1 MKKFDFSKGFGNIDP
16 KYISEA
22 EGEWKEKKNVWIA
35 SFWSKLA
42 AACVI
47 LALISTV
54 LSNPKVQAAIK
65 NLALSI
71 GETLG
76 FQKEIEPYTEA
87 LNISQTDHGITANI
101 KEVVLDEGV
110 LLFRVHA
117 EIDNTEEN
125 EKKKTANISS
135 FRNTGITLDMGKTTI
150 NGQKLDEYMNA
161 EYSPYSVDDLLD
173 ADADSDEKE
182 YDRVQ
187 EYHFHAPT
195 DLGENPEVH
204 LVLNAF
210 NYDDWEKSVAEFTFD
225 FNISR
230 EKILKQTTNKELENI
245 SVETEEGTVTLK
257 DIFLNKLQS
266 SISADVPEKLFQK
279 YDVELRGT
287 DSKGN
292 KVRYELKD
300 DAETEAISRNW
311 KFKTDFWRTYGSAGD
326 DERPEIPDPDSEYLE
341 LQLYTR
347 EPYMAAA
354 DTIWVDDDFVEI
366 GETTE
371 EVEEV
376 PEDTL
381 EEKNPS
387 DAENQVETQ
396 IIGGADAPTEVRLQ
410 DDTDQKEN
418 TDAADKT
425 DEDYGTEESAYDG
438 TTGEITA
445 ESDWTPVGEKI
456 RIQIK

>member
-1 MKKFDFSKGFGNIDP
+1 MKKFDFSKEFGNIDP

-22 EGEWKEKKNVWIA
+22 EGEWKGKKKAWA
-35 SFWSKLA
+35 PSFWSKLA
-42 AACVI
+42 VACVI

-65 NLALSI
+65 SLALSI
-71 GETLG
+71 GESLG
-76 FQKEIEPYTEA
+76 FQKEIESYTED
-87 LNISQTDHGITANI
+87 LNIYRSDQGITVNL

-117 EIDNTEEN
+117 EIDAPEEN
-125 EKKKTANISS
+125 QQEKSVDISS
-135 FRNTGITLDMGKTTI
+135 FKNTGITLDMDKTTI

-173 ADADSDEKE
+173 ADADRDEEE

-187 EYHFHAPT
+187 EYRFHAPT

-210 NYDDWEKSVAEFTFD
+210 DYDDWEKSVAEFTFD

-230 EKILKQTTNKELENI
+230 EKILKQTTNKKLENI
-245 SVETEEGTVTLK
+245 SVQTEEGTVTLK

-292 KVRYELKD
+292 KVRYELRD
-300 DAETEAISRNW
+300 DAETGAINQVW

-326 DERPEIPDPDSEYLE
+326 DERPEIPDPESEYLE
-341 LQLYTR
+341 LQFYLKC
-347 EPYMAAA
+347 
-354 DTIWVDDDFVEI
+354 DDIMESSVT
-366 GETTE
+366 ETY
-371 EVEEV
+371 
-376 PEDTL
+376 DL
-381 EEKNPS
+381 
-387 DAENQVETQ
+387 D
-396 IIGGADAPTEVRLQ
+396 
-410 DDTDQKEN
+410 
-418 TDAADKT
+418 
-425 DEDYGTEESAYDG
+425 DG
-438 TTGEITA
+438 TYA
-445 ESDWTPVGEKI
+445 EEEGKVYDASDDSAWKAVGEKMRIDI
-456 RIQIK
+456 R

>member
-22 EGEWKEKKNVWIA
+22 EGEWKGKKKVREL
-35 SFWSKLA
+35 SFWSRLA

-76 FQKEIEPYTEA
+76 FQKEIESYTEA
-87 LNISQTDHGITANI
+87 LNMSQTDQGITANI

-117 EIDNTEEN
+117 EIDASKEN
-125 EKKKTANISS
+125 QQEKSVDISS
-135 FRNTGITLDMGKTTI
+135 FKNTGITLDMDKTTI

-173 ADADSDEKE
+173 ADADRDEEE

-187 EYHFHAPT
+187 EYRFHAPT

-210 NYDDWEKSVAEFTFD
+210 DYDDWEKSLAEFAFD
-225 FNISR
+225 FNISH

-245 SVETEEGTVTLK
+245 FVETEEGTVTLK

-266 SISADVPEKLFQK
+266 SVSADVPENLFQK
-279 YDVELRGT
+279 YEVELRGT

-292 KVRYELKD
+292 RVRYDLKD
-300 DAETEAISRNW
+300 DAETGAISRVW
-311 KFKTDFWRTYGSAGD
+311 KFKTDFWRTYGTAGD

-341 LQLYTR
+341 LQLYLKSDDIMEGSVTK
-347 EPYMAAA
+347 EY
-354 DTIWVDDDFVEI
+354 DLDDD
-366 GETTE
+366 TYAE
-371 EVEEV
+371 EEGKVY
-376 PEDTL
+376 DA
-381 EEKNPS
+381 S
-387 DAENQVETQ
+387 DN
-396 IIGGADAPTEVRLQ
+396 
-410 DDTDQKEN
+410 
-418 TDAADKT
+418 
-425 DEDYGTEESAYDG
+425 SAWK
-438 TTGEITA
+438 A
-445 ESDWTPVGEKI
+445 VGEKI
-456 RIQIK
+456 RIDIR

>member
-1 MKKFDFSKGFGNIDP
+1 MKKFDFSKEFGNIDP

-22 EGEWKEKKNVWIA
+22 EGEWKDKKKVWA
-35 SFWSKLA
+35 PSFWSKLV

-76 FQKEIEPYTEA
+76 FQKEIESYTEV
-87 LNISQTDHGITANI
+87 LNMSQTDHGITTNL

-110 LLFRVHA
+110 LLFRGHA
-117 EIDNTEEN
+117 EIDNTEAN
-125 EKKKTANISS
+125 EQVKSADILS
-135 FRNTGITLDMGKTTI
+135 FKNTGITLDTDKTTI
-150 NGQKLDEYMNA
+150 NGQKLDEYTSG

-173 ADADSDEKE
+173 ADADRDEKE

-187 EYHFHAPT
+187 EYRFHAPT
-195 DLGENPEVH
+195 DLGENPEMH
-204 LVLNAF
+204 FVLKAF
-210 NYDDWEKSVAEFTFD
+210 DYDDWQMNALAEFTFD

-279 YDVELRGT
+279 YEVELRGK

-341 LQLYTR
+341 LQLYLKCDDIIESNIT
-347 EPYMAAA
+347 ETY
-354 DTIWVDDDFVEI
+354 DLDDD
-366 GETTE
+366 TY
-371 EVEEV
+371 
-376 PEDTL
+376 
-381 EEKNPS
+381 
-387 DAENQVETQ
+387 AE
-396 IIGGADAPTEVRLQ
+396 
-410 DDTDQKEN
+410 
-418 TDAADKT
+418 
-425 DEDYGTEESAYDG
+425 EESKVYDA
-438 TTGEITA
+438 TDDSE
-445 ESDWTPVGEKI
+445 WKVVGEKI
-456 RIQIK
+456 RIDIR

>member
-187 EYHFHAPT
+187 ERST
-195 DLGENPEVH
+195 
-204 LVLNAF
+204 
-210 NYDDWEKSVAEFTFD
+210 TFMHRQ
-225 FNISR
+225 IS
-230 EKILKQTTNKELENI
+230 
-245 SVETEEGTVTLK
+245 
-257 DIFLNKLQS
+257 
-266 SISADVPEKLFQK
+266 
-279 YDVELRGT
+279 
-287 DSKGN
+287 
-292 KVRYELKD
+292 
-300 DAETEAISRNW
+300 
-311 KFKTDFWRTYGSAGD
+311 
-326 DERPEIPDPDSEYLE
+326 
-341 LQLYTR
+341 
-347 EPYMAAA
+347 
-354 DTIWVDDDFVEI
+354 
-366 GETTE
+366 
-371 EVEEV
+371 
-376 PEDTL
+376 
-381 EEKNPS
+381 
-387 DAENQVETQ
+387 
-396 IIGGADAPTEVRLQ
+396 
-410 DDTDQKEN
+410 
-418 TDAADKT
+418 
-425 DEDYGTEESAYDG
+425 
-438 TTGEITA
+438 
-445 ESDWTPVGEKI
+445 EKI
-456 RIQIK
+456 RRYILYSMRLIMMTGKNQWQNLHLILTFRVRKY

>member
-1 MKKFDFSKGFGNIDP
+1 MKKFDFSKEFGNIDP

-22 EGEWKEKKNVWIA
+22 EGEWKGKKKAWA
-35 SFWSKLA
+35 PSFWSKLA
-42 AACVI
+42 VACVI

-65 NLALSI
+65 SLALSI

-76 FQKEIEPYTEA
+76 FQKEIESYTED
-87 LNISQTDHGITANI
+87 LNISRSDQGITVNL

-117 EIDNTEEN
+117 EIDAPEEN
-125 EKKKTANISS
+125 QQEKSVDISS
-135 FRNTGITLDMGKTTI
+135 FKNTGITLDMDKTTI

-173 ADADSDEKE
+173 ADADRDEEE

-187 EYHFHAPT
+187 EYRFHAPT

-204 LVLNAF
+204 FVLNAYD
-210 NYDDWEKSVAEFTFD
+210 YDDWEKSVAEFTFD

-230 EKILKQTTNKELENI
+230 EKILKQTTNKKLENI
-245 SVETEEGTVTLK
+245 SVQTEEGTVTLK

-292 KVRYELKD
+292 KVRSELRD
-300 DAETEAISRNW
+300 DAETGAINRIW

-326 DERPEIPDPDSEYLE
+326 DERPEIPDPESEYLE
-341 LQLYTR
+341 LQFYLKCDDIMESSVTETY
-347 EPYMAAA
+347 
-354 DTIWVDDDFVEI
+354 DLDDD
-366 GETTE
+366 TYAE
-371 EVEEV
+371 EEGKVY
-376 PEDTL
+376 DA
-381 EEKNPS
+381 S
-387 DAENQVETQ
+387 D
-396 IIGGADAPTEVRLQ
+396 D
-410 DDTDQKEN
+410 
-418 TDAADKT
+418 
-425 DEDYGTEESAYDG
+425 SAWK
-438 TTGEITA
+438 A
-445 ESDWTPVGEKI
+445 VGEKI
-456 RIQIK
+456 RINIR

>member
-1 MKKFDFSKGFGNIDP
+1 MKRFDFSKEFGNIDP

-22 EGEWKEKKNVWIA
+22 EGEWKDKKRDWA
-35 SFWSKLA
+35 PSFWSKLA

-76 FQKEIEPYTEA
+76 FQKEIESYTEV
-87 LNISQTDHGITANI
+87 LNLSQTDRGITTNL

-117 EIDNTEEN
+117 EIDNSKKN
-125 EKKKTANISS
+125 EQEKSAKISS
-135 FRNTGITLDMGKTTI
+135 FKNTGITLDMGKTTV

-161 EYSPYSVDDLLD
+161 EYSPYAVDDLLD
-173 ADADSDEKE
+173 ADADNDEKE

-187 EYHFHAPT
+187 EYRFHAPT
-195 DLGENPEVH
+195 DIGENPEIH

-210 NYDDWEKSVAEFTFD
+210 DYDDWEKSVAEFTFD

-279 YDVELRGT
+279 YDVELCGT

-300 DAETEAISRNW
+300 DAETEAISRVW

-326 DERPEIPDPDSEYLE
+326 DERPEIPDSDSEYLE
-341 LQLYTR
+341 LQLYLKSDDMIESSVTKV
-347 EPYMAAA
+347 Y
-354 DTIWVDDDFVEI
+354 DLDDD
-366 GETTE
+366 TYAE
-371 EVEEV
+371 EEGKVYDV
-376 PEDTL
+376 
-381 EEKNPS
+381 
-387 DAENQVETQ
+387 
-396 IIGGADAPTEVRLQ
+396 ADDSECEWKA
-410 DDTDQKEN
+410 
-418 TDAADKT
+418 
-425 DEDYGTEESAYDG
+425 
-438 TTGEITA
+438 
-445 ESDWTPVGEKI
+445 VGEKI
-456 RIQIK
+456 RIDIR

>member
-16 KYISEA
+16 KYISESA
-22 EGEWKEKKNVWIA
+22 GEWKGKKNVWIA

-87 LNISQTDHGITANI
+87 LNISQTDHGITANL

-173 ADADSDEKE
+173 ADSDEKE

-187 EYHFHAPT
+187 EYRFHAPT
-195 DLGENPEVH
+195 DLEEKPEIH

-210 NYDDWEKSVAEFTFD
+210 DYDDWEKSLAEFTFD

-230 EKILKQTTNKELENI
+230 EKILNQTTDKELENI
-245 SVETEEGTVTLK
+245 SVQTEEGTVTLK

-292 KVRYELKD
+292 KVRYELRD
-300 DAETEAISRNW
+300 DAETGAINRVW
-311 KFKTDFWRTYGSAGD
+311 KFKTDFWRIYGSAGD
-326 DERPEIPDPDSEYLE
+326 DERPEIPDPESEYLE
-341 LQLYTR
+341 LQLYLKSDAIIENNVIKR
-347 EPYMAAA
+347 Y
-354 DTIWVDDDFVEI
+354 DLDDD
-366 GETTE
+366 TYAE
-371 EVEEV
+371 EESKVY
-376 PEDTL
+376 
-381 EEKNPS
+381 
-387 DAENQVETQ
+387 
-396 IIGGADAPTEVRLQ
+396 
-410 DDTDQKEN
+410 
-418 TDAADKT
+418 DAADDSEWK
-425 DEDYGTEESAYDG
+425 A
-438 TTGEITA
+438 
-445 ESDWTPVGEKI
+445 VGEKI
-456 RIQIK
+456 RINIR

>member
-1 MKKFDFSKGFGNIDP
+1 MKKFDFSKEFGNIDP

-22 EGEWKEKKNVWIA
+22 EGEWKGKKKAWA
-35 SFWSKLA
+35 PSFWSKLA
-42 AACVI
+42 VACVI

-65 NLALSI
+65 SLALSI

-76 FQKEIEPYTEA
+76 FQKEIESYTED
-87 LNISQTDHGITANI
+87 LNISRSDQGITVNL

-117 EIDNTEEN
+117 EIDAPEEN
-125 EKKKTANISS
+125 QQEKSVDISS
-135 FRNTGITLDMGKTTI
+135 FKNTGITLDTDKTTI

-173 ADADSDEKE
+173 ADADRDEAE

-187 EYHFHAPT
+187 EYRFHAPT

-204 LVLNAF
+204 FVLNAYD
-210 NYDDWEKSVAEFTFD
+210 YDDWEKSVAEFTFD

-230 EKILKQTTNKELENI
+230 EKILKQTTNKKLENI
-245 SVETEEGTVTLK
+245 SVQTEEGTVTLK

-292 KVRYELKD
+292 KVRYELRD
-300 DAETEAISRNW
+300 DAETGAINRIW

-326 DERPEIPDPDSEYLE
+326 DERPEIPDPESEYLE
-341 LQLYTR
+341 LQFYLKCDDIMESSVTETY
-347 EPYMAAA
+347 
-354 DTIWVDDDFVEI
+354 DLDDD
-366 GETTE
+366 TYAE
-371 EVEEV
+371 EEGKVY
-376 PEDTL
+376 DA
-381 EEKNPS
+381 S
-387 DAENQVETQ
+387 D
-396 IIGGADAPTEVRLQ
+396 D
-410 DDTDQKEN
+410 
-418 TDAADKT
+418 
-425 DEDYGTEESAYDG
+425 SAWK
-438 TTGEITA
+438 A
-445 ESDWTPVGEKI
+445 VGEKI
-456 RIQIK
+456 RINIR

>member
-1 MKKFDFSKGFGNIDP
+1 MLMKKFDFSKEFGNIDS
-16 KYISEA
+16 KYISEV
-22 EGEWKEKKNVWIA
+22 EGEWKGKKKAWTP

-65 NLALSI
+65 NFALSI

-76 FQKEIEPYTEA
+76 FQNGIESYTEV
-87 LNISQTDHGITANI
+87 LNMSQIDQGITVNI

-117 EIDNTEEN
+117 KIDNFEEN
-125 EKKKTANISS
+125 EQGKSENISS
-135 FRNTGITLDMGKTTI
+135 FKNTGITLDMDKTTI
-150 NGQKLDEYMNA
+150 NSQKLDEYMNG

-173 ADADSDEKE
+173 TDADRDEEE

-187 EYHFHAPT
+187 EYRFHAPT

-204 LVLNAF
+204 LVLNACD
-210 NYDDWEKSVAEFTFD
+210 YDEWEKSLAEFTFD

-230 EKILKQTTNKELENI
+230 EKILKQTTDKELKNI

-311 KFKTDFWRTYGSAGD
+311 QFKTDFWRTYGTAGD

-341 LQLYTR
+341 LQLYLKS
-347 EPYMAAA
+347 
-354 DTIWVDDDFVEI
+354 DDIMESSVTKEYDLDDN
-366 GETTE
+366 TYAE
-371 EVEEV
+371 EEGKVY
-376 PEDTL
+376 
-381 EEKNPS
+381 
-387 DAENQVETQ
+387 DA
-396 IIGGADAPTEVRLQ
+396 G
-410 DDTDQKEN
+410 DD
-418 TDAADKT
+418 
-425 DEDYGTEESAYDG
+425 SAWK
-438 TTGEITA
+438 A
-445 ESDWTPVGEKI
+445 VGEKI
-456 RIQIK
+456 RIDIR

>member
-1 MKKFDFSKGFGNIDP
+1 MKKFDFSKEFGNIDP

-22 EGEWKEKKNVWIA
+22 EGEWKGKKKAWA
-35 SFWSKLA
+35 PSFWSKLA
-42 AACVI
+42 VACVI

-65 NLALSI
+65 SLALSI

-76 FQKEIEPYTEA
+76 FQKEIESYTED
-87 LNISQTDHGITANI
+87 LNISRSDQGITVNL

-117 EIDNTEEN
+117 EIDAPEEN
-125 EKKKTANISS
+125 QQEKSVDISS
-135 FRNTGITLDMGKTTI
+135 FKNTGITLDMDKTTI

-173 ADADSDEKE
+173 ADADRDEEE

-187 EYHFHAPT
+187 EYRFHAPT

-204 LVLNAF
+204 FVLNAYD
-210 NYDDWEKSVAEFTFD
+210 YDDWEKSVAEFTFD

-230 EKILKQTTNKELENI
+230 EKILKQTTNKKLENI
-245 SVETEEGTVTLK
+245 SVQTEEGTVTLK

-292 KVRYELKD
+292 KVRYELRD
-300 DAETEAISRNW
+300 DAETGAVNRIW
-311 KFKTDFWRTYGSAGD
+311 KFNTDFWRTYGSAGD
-326 DERPEIPDPDSEYLE
+326 DERPEIPDPESEYLE
-341 LQLYTR
+341 LQFYLKCDDIMESSVTETY
-347 EPYMAAA
+347 
-354 DTIWVDDDFVEI
+354 DLDDD
-366 GETTE
+366 TYAE
-371 EVEEV
+371 EEGKVY
-376 PEDTL
+376 DA
-381 EEKNPS
+381 S
-387 DAENQVETQ
+387 D
-396 IIGGADAPTEVRLQ
+396 D
-410 DDTDQKEN
+410 
-418 TDAADKT
+418 
-425 DEDYGTEESAYDG
+425 SAWK
-438 TTGEITA
+438 A
-445 ESDWTPVGEKI
+445 VGEKI
-456 RIQIK
+456 RINIR

>member
-16 KYISEA
+16 KYISES
-22 EGEWKEKKNVWIA
+22 EGEWKGKKNVWIA

-76 FQKEIEPYTEA
+76 FQKEIESYTEA
-87 LNISQTDHGITANI
+87 LNISQTDQGITANI

-110 LLFRVHA
+110 LLFRVQA
-117 EIDNTEEN
+117 EIDNSKKN
-125 EKKKTANISS
+125 EQEKDTGISS
-135 FRNTGITLDMGKTTI
+135 FKNTGITLDMGKTTV

-173 ADADSDEKE
+173 TDADSDEMK
-182 YDRVQ
+182 YARVQ
-187 EYHFHAPT
+187 EYRFHAPT

-210 NYDDWEKSVAEFTFD
+210 DYDDWEKSVAEFTFD

-230 EKILKQTTNKELENI
+230 EKILKQTTDKELKNI
-245 SVETEEGTVTLK
+245 SVQTEEGTVTLK

-292 KVRYELKD
+292 KVRYKLKD
-300 DAETEAISRNW
+300 DAETEAISHNW

-326 DERPEIPDPDSEYLE
+326 DERPEIPDPESEYLE
-341 LQLYTR
+341 LQFYLKSDAIIENNVIKRY
-347 EPYMAAA
+347 
-354 DTIWVDDDFVEI
+354 DLDDD
-366 GETTE
+366 TYAE
-371 EVEEV
+371 EESKVY
-376 PEDTL
+376 
-381 EEKNPS
+381 
-387 DAENQVETQ
+387 
-396 IIGGADAPTEVRLQ
+396 
-410 DDTDQKEN
+410 
-418 TDAADKT
+418 DAADDSEWKV
-425 DEDYGTEESAYDG
+425 
-438 TTGEITA
+438 
-445 ESDWTPVGEKI
+445 VGEKI
-456 RIQIK
+456 RINIR

>member
-150 NGQKLDEYMNA
+150 NGQKLDDSIDKLDEYMNA

-195 DLGENPEVH
+195 DLGENPEIH

-210 NYDDWEKSVAEFTFD
+210 DYDDWEKSVAEFTFD
-225 FNISR
+225 FNISC

-311 KFKTDFWRTYGSAGD
+311 
-326 DERPEIPDPDSEYLE
+326 
-341 LQLYTR
+341 
-347 EPYMAAA
+347 
-354 DTIWVDDDFVEI
+354 
-366 GETTE
+366 
-371 EVEEV
+371 
-376 PEDTL
+376 
-381 EEKNPS
+381 
-387 DAENQVETQ
+387 
-396 IIGGADAPTEVRLQ
+396 
-410 DDTDQKEN
+410 
-418 TDAADKT
+418 
-425 DEDYGTEESAYDG
+425 
-438 TTGEITA
+438 
-445 ESDWTPVGEKI
+445 
-456 RIQIK
+456 

>member
-1 MKKFDFSKGFGNIDP
+1 MKKFDFSKEFGNIDP
-16 KYISEA
+16 KYVSEA
-22 EGEWKEKKNVWIA
+22 EGEWKGKKKTWTP

-42 AACVI
+42 AACAI

-76 FQKEIEPYTEA
+76 FQKEIEPYTEV
-87 LNISQTDHGITANI
+87 LNMSQTNHGIAANI

-117 EIDNTEEN
+117 EIDNSKEN
-125 EKKKTANISS
+125 EQGKAAGISS
-135 FRNTGITLDMGKTTI
+135 FKNTGITLDMDKTTI

-173 ADADSDEKE
+173 TDADSDEKE

-187 EYHFHAPT
+187 EYRFHAPT

-210 NYDDWEKSVAEFTFD
+210 DYDDWEKSLAEFAFD
-225 FNISR
+225 LNISR
-230 EKILKQTTNKELENI
+230 EKILKQTTKKELKNI
-245 SVETEEGTVTLK
+245 FVETGEGTVTLK

-266 SISADVPEKLFQK
+266 SISAEVPEKLFQK

-287 DSKGN
+287 DNKGN
-292 KVRYELKD
+292 KVRYELRD

-326 DERPEIPDPDSEYLE
+326 DERPEIPDSDSEYLE
-341 LQLYTR
+341 LQLY
-347 EPYMAAA
+347 MKS
-354 DTIWVDDDFVEI
+354 DDIMESSVTKEYD
-366 GETTE
+366 
-371 EVEEV
+371 
-376 PEDTL
+376 
-381 EEKNPS
+381 S
-387 DAENQVETQ
+387 H
-396 IIGGADAPTEVRLQ
+396 
-410 DDTDQKEN
+410 DDTYAEEGKVYDE
-418 TDAADKT
+418 ADDSEWK
-425 DEDYGTEESAYDG
+425 G
-438 TTGEITA
+438 
-445 ESDWTPVGEKI
+445 VGEKI
-456 RIQIK
+456 RINIR

>member
-1 MKKFDFSKGFGNIDP
+1 MKKFDFSKEFGNIDP

-22 EGEWKEKKNVWIA
+22 EGEWKGKKKAWA
-35 SFWSKLA
+35 PSFWSKLA
-42 AACVI
+42 VACVI

-65 NLALSI
+65 SLALSI
-71 GETLG
+71 GESLG
-76 FQKEIEPYTEA
+76 FQKEIESYTED
-87 LNISQTDHGITANI
+87 LNIYRSDQGITVNL

-117 EIDNTEEN
+117 EIDAPEEN
-125 EKKKTANISS
+125 QQEKSVDISS
-135 FRNTGITLDMGKTTI
+135 FKNTGITLDMDKTTI

-173 ADADSDEKE
+173 ADADRDEEE

-187 EYHFHAPT
+187 EYRFHAPT

-210 NYDDWEKSVAEFTFD
+210 DYDDWEKSVAEFTFD

-230 EKILKQTTNKELENI
+230 EKILKQTTNKKLENI
-245 SVETEEGTVTLK
+245 SVQTEEGTVTLK

-292 KVRYELKD
+292 KVRYELRD
-300 DAETEAISRNW
+300 DAETGAINRVW

-326 DERPEIPDPDSEYLE
+326 DERPEIPDPESEYLE
-341 LQLYTR
+341 LQFYLKC
-347 EPYMAAA
+347 
-354 DTIWVDDDFVEI
+354 DDIMESSVT
-366 GETTE
+366 ETY
-371 EVEEV
+371 
-376 PEDTL
+376 DL
-381 EEKNPS
+381 
-387 DAENQVETQ
+387 D
-396 IIGGADAPTEVRLQ
+396 
-410 DDTDQKEN
+410 
-418 TDAADKT
+418 
-425 DEDYGTEESAYDG
+425 DG
-438 TTGEITA
+438 TYA
-445 ESDWTPVGEKI
+445 EEEGKVYDASDDSAWKAVGEKI
-456 RIQIK
+456 RIDIR

>member
-22 EGEWKEKKNVWIA
+22 EGEWKGKKKVREL
-35 SFWSKLA
+35 SFWSRLA

-76 FQKEIEPYTEA
+76 FQKEIESYTEA
-87 LNISQTDHGITANI
+87 LNMSQTDQGITANI

-117 EIDNTEEN
+117 EIDASKEN
-125 EKKKTANISS
+125 QQEKSVDISS
-135 FRNTGITLDMGKTTI
+135 FKNTGITLDMDKTTI

-173 ADADSDEKE
+173 ADADRDEEE

-187 EYHFHAPT
+187 EYRFHAPT

-210 NYDDWEKSVAEFTFD
+210 DYDDWEKSVAEFAFD

-230 EKILKQTTNKELENI
+230 EKILKQITNKELENI
-245 SVETEEGTVTLK
+245 FVETEEGTVTLK

-266 SISADVPEKLFQK
+266 SVSADVPENLFQK
-279 YDVELRGT
+279 YEVELRGT

-292 KVRYELKD
+292 RVRYDLKD
-300 DAETEAISRNW
+300 DAETGAISRVW
-311 KFKTDFWRTYGSAGD
+311 KFKTDFWRTYGTAGD

-341 LQLYTR
+341 LQLYLKSDDIMEGSVTK
-347 EPYMAAA
+347 EY
-354 DTIWVDDDFVEI
+354 DLDDD
-366 GETTE
+366 TYAE
-371 EVEEV
+371 EEGKVYDV
-376 PEDTL
+376 
-381 EEKNPS
+381 
-387 DAENQVETQ
+387 
-396 IIGGADAPTEVRLQ
+396 ADDSEWKA
-410 DDTDQKEN
+410 
-418 TDAADKT
+418 
-425 DEDYGTEESAYDG
+425 
-438 TTGEITA
+438 
-445 ESDWTPVGEKI
+445 VGEKI
-456 RIQIK
+456 RIDIR

>member
-16 KYISEA
+16 KYTSEA
-22 EGEWKEKKNVWIA
+22 EKEWKDKKKTWA
-35 SFWSKLA
+35 PSFWSKLA

-54 LSNPKVQAAIK
+54 LANPKVQAAIK
-65 NLALSI
+65 NLVLSI

-76 FQKEIEPYTEA
+76 FQKEIESYTEA
-87 LNISQTDHGITANI
+87 LNMSQTDQGITANI

-117 EIDNTEEN
+117 EIDASKEN
-125 EKKKTANISS
+125 QQEKSVDISS
-135 FRNTGITLDMGKTTI
+135 FKNTGITLDTDKTTI

-173 ADADSDEKE
+173 ADADRDEAE

-187 EYHFHAPT
+187 EYRFHAPT
-195 DLGENPEVH
+195 DLGENSGVH

-210 NYDDWEKSVAEFTFD
+210 DYDDWEKALAEFTFD

-279 YDVELRGT
+279 YEVELRGT

-326 DERPEIPDPDSEYLE
+326 DERPEIPDPASEYLE
-341 LQLYTR
+341 LQLYLKSDDIMESSVT
-347 EPYMAAA
+347 ETY
-354 DTIWVDDDFVEI
+354 DLDDD
-366 GETTE
+366 TYAE
-371 EVEEV
+371 EEGKVY
-376 PEDTL
+376 
-381 EEKNPS
+381 
-387 DAENQVETQ
+387 
-396 IIGGADAPTEVRLQ
+396 
-410 DDTDQKEN
+410 
-418 TDAADKT
+418 DAAD
-425 DEDYGTEESAYDG
+425 DSAWK
-438 TTGEITA
+438 A
-445 ESDWTPVGEKI
+445 VGEKI
-456 RIQIK
+456 WIDIK

>member
-1 MKKFDFSKGFGNIDP
+1 MKRFDFSKEFGNIDP

-22 EGEWKEKKNVWIA
+22 EGEWKDNKRDWA
-35 SFWSKLA
+35 PSFWSKLA

-76 FQKEIEPYTEA
+76 FQKEIEFYTEV
-87 LNISQTDHGITANI
+87 LNLSQTDRGITTNL

-117 EIDNTEEN
+117 KIDNSEKN
-125 EKKKTANISS
+125 EQEKSAGISS
-135 FRNTGITLDMGKTTI
+135 FKNTGITLDTDKTTI
-150 NGQKLDEYMNA
+150 NGQKLDEYTSG

-173 ADADSDEKE
+173 ADAGRDEKE

-187 EYHFHAPT
+187 EYRFHAPT
-195 DLGENPEVH
+195 DLGENPEIH
-204 LVLNAF
+204 FVLKAF
-210 NYDDWEKSVAEFTFD
+210 DYDDWQMNALAEFTFD

-279 YDVELRGT
+279 YEVELRGT

-326 DERPEIPDPDSEYLE
+326 DERLEIPDPDSEYLE
-341 LQLYTR
+341 LQLYLKCDDIIESNIT
-347 EPYMAAA
+347 ETY
-354 DTIWVDDDFVEI
+354 DLDDD
-366 GETTE
+366 TYAE
-371 EVEEV
+371 EESKVY
-376 PEDTL
+376 
-381 EEKNPS
+381 
-387 DAENQVETQ
+387 
-396 IIGGADAPTEVRLQ
+396 
-410 DDTDQKEN
+410 
-418 TDAADKT
+418 DAADDSEWK
-425 DEDYGTEESAYDG
+425 A
-438 TTGEITA
+438 
-445 ESDWTPVGEKI
+445 VGEKI
-456 RIQIK
+456 RINIK

>member
-1 MKKFDFSKGFGNIDP
+1 MKKFDFSKEFGNIDP

-22 EGEWKEKKNVWIA
+22 EGEWKGKKRVWVA

-47 LALISTV
+47 LVLISTV

-65 NLALSI
+65 SLVLSI

-76 FQKEIEPYTEA
+76 FQKEIESYTEI
-87 LNISQTDHGITANI
+87 LNMSQTDHGVTVNI

-117 EIDNTEEN
+117 EIDNSEEN
-125 EKKKTANISS
+125 EQGKSAGISS
-135 FRNTGITLDMGKTTI
+135 FKNTGITIDMDKTTI

-161 EYSPYSVDDLLD
+161 EYSPYSVDDLLE
-173 ADADSDEKE
+173 ADADRDEKE
-182 YDRVQ
+182 YDCVQ
-187 EYHFHAPT
+187 EYRFHAPT

-204 LVLNAF
+204 LVLSTF
-210 NYDDWEKSVAEFTFD
+210 DYDDWQMNALAEFTFD

-245 SVETEEGTVTLK
+245 SVETEEGTVILK

-279 YDVELRGT
+279 YDVELRGK

-300 DAETEAISRNW
+300 DAETEVISRVW

-341 LQLYTR
+341 LQLYLKSDDIMESSVTK
-347 EPYMAAA
+347 EY
-354 DTIWVDDDFVEI
+354 DLDDD
-366 GETTE
+366 TYAE
-371 EVEEV
+371 EEGKVY
-376 PEDTL
+376 DA
-381 EEKNPS
+381 S
-387 DAENQVETQ
+387 DN
-396 IIGGADAPTEVRLQ
+396 
-410 DDTDQKEN
+410 
-418 TDAADKT
+418 
-425 DEDYGTEESAYDG
+425 SAWK
-438 TTGEITA
+438 A
-445 ESDWTPVGEKI
+445 VGEKI
-456 RIQIK
+456 RINIK

>member
-1 MKKFDFSKGFGNIDP
+1 MKKFDFSKEFGNIDP

-22 EGEWKEKKNVWIA
+22 EGEWKDKKKVWA
-35 SFWSKLA
+35 PSFWSKLV

-76 FQKEIEPYTEA
+76 FQKEIESYTEV
-87 LNISQTDHGITANI
+87 LNMSQTDHGITTNL

-110 LLFRVHA
+110 LLFRGHA
-117 EIDNTEEN
+117 EIDNSEEN
-125 EKKKTANISS
+125 EQGKSENISS
-135 FRNTGITLDMGKTTI
+135 FKNTGITLDTNKTTI
-150 NGQKLDEYMNA
+150 NGQKLDEYTSG

-173 ADADSDEKE
+173 ADADRDEKE

-187 EYHFHAPT
+187 EYRFHAPT
-195 DLGENPEVH
+195 DLGENPEIH
-204 LVLNAF
+204 FVLKAF
-210 NYDDWEKSVAEFTFD
+210 DYDDWKMNALAEFTFD

-230 EKILKQTTNKELENI
+230 EKILKQTTNKKLENS
-245 SVETEEGTVTLK
+245 SVQTEEGTVTLK

-279 YDVELRGT
+279 YEVELRGT

-341 LQLYTR
+341 LQLYLKCDDIIESNIT
-347 EPYMAAA
+347 ETY
-354 DTIWVDDDFVEI
+354 DLDDD
-366 GETTE
+366 TY
-371 EVEEV
+371 
-376 PEDTL
+376 
-381 EEKNPS
+381 
-387 DAENQVETQ
+387 AE
-396 IIGGADAPTEVRLQ
+396 
-410 DDTDQKEN
+410 
-418 TDAADKT
+418 
-425 DEDYGTEESAYDG
+425 EESKVYDA
-438 TTGEITA
+438 TDDSE
-445 ESDWTPVGEKI
+445 WKVVGEKI
-456 RIQIK
+456 RIDIR

>member
-22 EGEWKEKKNVWIA
+22 EGEWKGKKKTWIP

-76 FQKEIEPYTEA
+76 FQKEIESYTEA
-87 LNISQTDHGITANI
+87 LNMSQTDQGITANI

-117 EIDNTEEN
+117 EIDNSGKN
-125 EKKKTANISS
+125 EQEKSANISS
-135 FRNTGITLDMGKTTI
+135 FKNTGITLDMDKTTI

-161 EYSPYSVDDLLD
+161 EYAPYSVDDLLD
-173 ADADSDEKE
+173 TDADRDEEE

-187 EYHFHAPT
+187 EYRFHVPT
-195 DLGENPEVH
+195 DLGENPGVH

-210 NYDDWEKSVAEFTFD
+210 DYDDWEKSLAEFTFD

-230 EKILKQTTNKELENI
+230 EEILKQTTNKELENI
-245 SVETEEGTVTLK
+245 SVETEEGTLILK

-292 KVRYELKD
+292 EVRYELKD
-300 DAETEAISRNW
+300 DAETGAISRVW
-311 KFKTDFWRTYGSAGD
+311 KFKTDFWRTYGNAGD
-326 DERPEIPDPDSEYLE
+326 DERSEIPDPDSEYLE
-341 LQLYTR
+341 LQLYLKSDDIMEGSITK
-347 EPYMAAA
+347 EY
-354 DTIWVDDDFVEI
+354 DLDDD
-366 GETTE
+366 TYAE
-371 EVEEV
+371 EEGKVY
-376 PEDTL
+376 DA
-381 EEKNPS
+381 S
-387 DAENQVETQ
+387 D
-396 IIGGADAPTEVRLQ
+396 D
-410 DDTDQKEN
+410 
-418 TDAADKT
+418 
-425 DEDYGTEESAYDG
+425 SAWK
-438 TTGEITA
+438 A
-445 ESDWTPVGEKI
+445 VGEKI
-456 RIQIK
+456 RINIR

>member
-1 MKKFDFSKGFGNIDP
+1 MLMKKFDFSKEFGNIDS
-16 KYISEA
+16 KYISEV
-22 EGEWKEKKNVWIA
+22 EGEWKGKKKAWTP

-65 NLALSI
+65 NFALSI

-76 FQKEIEPYTEA
+76 FQNGIESYTEV
-87 LNISQTDHGITANI
+87 LNMSQIDQGITVNI

-117 EIDNTEEN
+117 KIDNSEEN
-125 EKKKTANISS
+125 EQGKSENISS
-135 FRNTGITLDMGKTTI
+135 FKNTGITLDMDKTTI
-150 NGQKLDEYMNA
+150 TSQKLDEYMNG

-173 ADADSDEKE
+173 TDADRDEEE

-187 EYHFHAPT
+187 EYRFHAPT

-204 LVLNAF
+204 LVLNACD
-210 NYDDWEKSVAEFTFD
+210 YDEWEKSLAEFTFD

-230 EKILKQTTNKELENI
+230 EKILKQTTDKELKNI

-311 KFKTDFWRTYGSAGD
+311 QFKTDFWRTYGTAGD

-341 LQLYTR
+341 LQLYLKS
-347 EPYMAAA
+347 
-354 DTIWVDDDFVEI
+354 DDIMESSVTKEYDLDDN
-366 GETTE
+366 TYAE
-371 EVEEV
+371 EEGKVY
-376 PEDTL
+376 
-381 EEKNPS
+381 
-387 DAENQVETQ
+387 DA
-396 IIGGADAPTEVRLQ
+396 G
-410 DDTDQKEN
+410 DD
-418 TDAADKT
+418 
-425 DEDYGTEESAYDG
+425 SAWK
-438 TTGEITA
+438 A
-445 ESDWTPVGEKI
+445 VGEKI
-456 RIQIK
+456 RIDIR